1 MNESKSI
8 FQSVTFWGAVVTF
21 ASPLLVKYGINI
33 TDQQASAVAQTA
45 VGLVGAA
52 ITVWGRVRATKAIR

>member
-33 TDQQASAVAQTA
+33 NDQQASAVAQTV